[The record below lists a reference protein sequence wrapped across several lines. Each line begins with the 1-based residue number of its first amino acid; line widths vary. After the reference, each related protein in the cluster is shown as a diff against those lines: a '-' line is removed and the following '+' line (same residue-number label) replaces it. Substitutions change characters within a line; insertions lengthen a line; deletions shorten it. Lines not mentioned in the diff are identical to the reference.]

1 MLFSIS
7 KLAIIYKG
15 ETRLKVKIFDFE
27 HEVDLEN
34 AINNFI
40 KNKKI
45 IDIKY
50 QNSHFYAGNEQ
61 IYSFSALIIYEND
74 TKIYDK

>member
-1 MLFSIS
+1 M
-7 KLAIIYKG
+7 
-15 ETRLKVKIFDFE
+15 KVKIFDFE